1 MVLKDCIS
9 TPSSSLL
16 DTVSRWLKSPL
27 ATARVPSARKL
38 NGADRRSL
46 NTNASDNAVSTWP
59 YRENGQTL
67 PIQVR
72 GRIVANNGVALTE
85 ALVALLVLSAGLLG
99 TLGLHQQA
107 LATHRQWVM
116 RQLTMGVAEDLAER
130 MKLNASQA
138 NLYAKPWGSWPSA
151 TSVDCN
157 TSPCT
162 RTALA
167 AWDMQQV
174 KQQLST
180 DLPEGDVAIFTTPAN
195 GWGVV
200 VTWRDVRETYR
211 TDATAKCNEEDL
223 AHRTHAITSSRK
235 LRLRGSRP

>member
-1 MVLKDCIS
+1 MQFI
-9 TPSSSLL
+9 T
-16 DTVSRWLKSPL
+16 R
-27 ATARVPSARKL
+27 
-38 NGADRRSL
+38 
-46 NTNASDNAVSTWP
+46 
-59 YRENGQTL
+59 
-67 PIQVR
+67 
-72 GRIVANNGVALTE
+72 GVALTE

-99 TLGLHQQA
+99 TLWLHQQA

-116 RQLTMGVAEDLAER
+116 RQLAMGAAEDLAER

-138 NLYAKPWGSWPSA
+138 HLYAKAWGTWPSA

-200 VTWRDVRETYR
+200 VAWRDVRETYR
-211 TDATAKCNEEDL
+211 TDATANTPACP
-223 AHRTHAITSSRK
+223 TGMSCW
-235 LRLRGSRP
+235 RLFFRPDT